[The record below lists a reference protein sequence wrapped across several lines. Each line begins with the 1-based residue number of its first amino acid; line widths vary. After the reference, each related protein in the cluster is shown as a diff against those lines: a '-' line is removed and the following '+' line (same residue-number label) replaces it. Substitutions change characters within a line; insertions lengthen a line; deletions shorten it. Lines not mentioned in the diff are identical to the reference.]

1 MEVILNLYIVV
12 EYYEVILHCRVFAC
26 MSMHHSHVES

>member
-1 MEVILNLYIVV
+1 MEGILYIIV
-12 EYYEVILHCRVFAC
+12 EYYEVILHCRVFGY

>member
-1 MEVILNLYIVV
+1 MEGILYIIA